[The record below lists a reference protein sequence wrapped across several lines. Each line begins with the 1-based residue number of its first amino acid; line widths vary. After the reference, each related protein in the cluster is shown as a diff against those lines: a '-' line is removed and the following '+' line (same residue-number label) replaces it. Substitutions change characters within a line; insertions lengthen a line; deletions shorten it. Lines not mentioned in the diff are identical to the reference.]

1 MNLVDVAQQL
11 ADRAKTLGR
20 LNTFPHP
27 ADAIVPD
34 ALEIELPDVIAF
46 DSTYARGMDEIEL
59 TVNVLVGK
67 IGDAASARRLM
78 AYLSGSGP
86 RSIKQVLE
94 TGNYTAMDSV
104 HVTRAKTAGI
114 SVGGQIFL
122 GGQFTVQVVGQ
133 GE

>member
-11 ADRAKTLGR
+11 ADRAKTLGQ

-34 ALEIELPDVIAF
+34 ALEIELPEEIDF
-46 DSTYARGMDEIEL
+46 DGTYGRGMDSVEL

-94 TGNYTAMDSV
+94 TGNYTAMDEV
-104 HVTRAKTAGI
+104 HVSRARTAGI
-114 SVGGQIFL
+114 SVAGQTYL